1 MRLRGGFGL
10 WHGGR
15 GCCAKITCATANSVT
30 CDGSPMSVRMVSIFR
45 LLVLTFCLGLLAA
58 CAPGVPLLKQLQSE
72 NVQRIAVFVE
82 EGPFQYTVPTF
93 AEAPYVGGGAA
104 TALFGVFGTLS
115 VEMRL
120 DQANAALNAEAKA
133 RGLTLNHRQA
143 FAELLVQRFR
153 ERGVIVDLVPAAYGK
168 GLLTSDRFFFQ
179 PSVAAVQKLPKDFPS
194 FYLTIDFGSCTLGR
208 VTPCIRYSLNPTSV
222 VTSPGPVQKYT
233 GFSSLE
239 PNLWDR
245 VLSSDAR
252 RFASVEDAVAR
263 IAEFDA
269 ALAMLS
275 PKAAESLV
283 KGLER
288 GREKPR

>member
-1 MRLRGGFGL
+1 MSARLV
-10 WHGGR
+10 
-15 GCCAKITCATANSVT
+15 A
-30 CDGSPMSVRMVSIFR
+30 MSR
-45 LLVLTFCLGLLAA
+45 LLVLSFCLGLLAA
-58 CAPGVPLLKQLQSE
+58 CAPGVPLLKQLQGE
-72 NVQRIAVFVE
+72 NIQRIAVFVE

-104 TALFGVFGTLS
+104 TALFGAFGTLN
-115 VEMRL
+115 VQMRL
-120 DQANAALNAEAKA
+120 DQANAALNTAAKA

-143 FAELLVQRFR
+143 FAGLLVQGLR
-153 ERGVIVDLVPAAYGK
+153 ERGVIVDLVPAVYGK
-168 GLLTSDRFFFQ
+168 GLLTSDRAFFQ
-179 PSVAAVQKLPKDFPS
+179 PPVAAVQKLPKDSPS
-194 FYLTIDFGSCTLGR
+194 FYLTIDFGSCTVGR
-208 VTPCIRYSLNPTSV
+208 VTPCIRYSLNSTSV

-239 PNLWDR
+239 PNLWDP

-275 PKAAESLV
+275 PKAAENLV
-283 KGLER
+283 QGLEK

>member
-1 MRLRGGFGL
+1 
-10 WHGGR
+10 
-15 GCCAKITCATANSVT
+15 
-30 CDGSPMSVRMVSIFR
+30 MSVRLVSISR
-45 LLVLTFCLGLLAA
+45 LLVFTFCLGLLAG

-72 NVQRIAVFVE
+72 NIQRIAVFVE

-104 TALFGVFGTLS
+104 TALFGVVGTLS
-115 VEMRL
+115 VQMRL
-120 DQANAALNAEAKA
+120 NQANAALNTAAKA

-143 FAELLVQRFR
+143 FAELLVQRLR

-168 GLLTSDRFFFQ
+168 GLLTSNRFFFQ

-194 FYLTIDFGSCTLGR
+194 FYLTIDFGSCTMGV
-208 VTPCIRYSLNPTSV
+208 VTPCIRYSLNSTGV

-233 GFSSLE
+233 GFSLIE
-239 PNLWDR
+239 PNLWDP

-252 RFASVEDAVAR
+252 RFASVEDAVTR

>member
-1 MRLRGGFGL
+1 MNARLV
-10 WHGGR
+10 
-15 GCCAKITCATANSVT
+15 S
-30 CDGSPMSVRMVSIFR
+30 MSR
-45 LLVLTFCLGLLAA
+45 LLVLTFCLGLLGA

-72 NVQRIAVFVE
+72 NAQKIFVFVE
-82 EGPFQYTVPTF
+82 EGPFEYTVPTSG
-93 AEAPYVGGGAA
+93 EAAYVGGDAA
-104 TALFGVFGTLS
+104 KAIFGVFGTLS
-115 VEMRL
+115 VERRL
-120 DQANAALNAEAKA
+120 DQANTALNAGAKA

-143 FAELLVQRFR
+143 FAGLLVQGLR

-168 GLLTSDRFFFQ
+168 GLLTSSRFFFQ
-179 PSVAAVQKLPKDFPS
+179 PSVAAVQKLPKDVPS
-194 FYLTIDFGSCTLGR
+194 FYLTIDFGSCTVER
-208 VTPCIRYSLNPTSV
+208 VTPCIRYSLNSTSV

-239 PNLWDR
+239 PNLWDP

-275 PKAAESLV
+275 PKAAENLV
-283 KGLER
+283 QGLEK